1 MLSRFSFPTRIVFG
15 EGAAEETGE
24 TAKALGA
31 RTALLVTDPGV
42 LGAGLTRPVEASLR
56 ASGLVTAIFSGVDA
70 NPTEENV
77 DCGVEAWRQAGADIL
92 VAVGGGSALDAAK
105 AVRMRIDHHGP
116 MEQYDDN
123 IGGDAKIVQQ
133 MPPLLALPTT
143 AGTGSEVG
151 RSAVIICRSNRR
163 KTVFFHPGLMPD
175 AALCDPLL
183 TASMPSSITAWT
195 GMDAL
200 THNLEAR
207 LATPYHPM
215 ADAIAIGGL
224 RLCSSSLVRAFRN
237 GDDLAARADMMMA
250 AIMGATAFQKGLG
263 ATHSL
268 AHPLSSMAGMHHGLT
283 NAVLLPAVLEFNA
296 KACHDAYAEIGR
308 LLDIGSE
315 PAALPNWIRR
325 LNAELGISPH
335 LSDYGITEAM
345 IAPMAEL
352 AIQDGC
358 HVNNPMPCDRSIM
371 EQLYRSSL

>member
-1 MLSRFSFPTRIVFG
+1 MLHRFSFPTRIVFG

-24 TAKALGA
+24 AASALGA
-31 RTALLVTDPGV
+31 RNALLVTDPGV
-42 LGAGLTRPVEASLR
+42 LRAGLTHAVEASLR
-56 ASGLVTAIFSGVDA
+56 KQGIAAETFSGVDA
-70 NPTEENV
+70 NPTEANV
-77 DCGVEAWRQAGADIL
+77 DSGVEAWVQAGANIL

-105 AVRMRIDHHGP
+105 AIRFRIEHTGP

-123 IGGDAKIVQQ
+123 IGGDAKIIHA

-151 RSAVIICRSNRR
+151 RSTVIICRANGR

-175 AALCDPLL
+175 TALCDPRL
-183 TASMPSSITAWT
+183 TASMPPAITAWT

-207 LATPYHPM
+207 LAKPYHPM
-215 ADAIAIGGL
+215 ADAIAMGGL
-224 RLCSSSLVRAFRN
+224 RLCSTSLVRCFRN
-237 GDDLAARADMMMA
+237 GADIAARADMMMA

-283 NAVLLPAVLEFNA
+283 NAVLLPAVLEMNA
-296 KACHDAYAEIGR
+296 PACEAAYAEIAK
-308 LLDIGSE
+308 LLDLGTA
-315 PAALPNWIRR
+315 PDALPRWIRR
-325 LNAELGISPH
+325 LNEELGISPH
-335 LSDYGITEAM
+335 LADYGITEAM

-352 AIQDGC
+352 AMQDGC
-358 HVNNPMPCDRSIM
+358 HLNNPVPCDRAMM
-371 EQLYRSSL
+371 EQLYRSSM